1 MCVFGLCV
9 WQTGGHSTSPILRG
23 VSVGSNLPSHQHN
36 TFPNFENFGGG
47 LLYNL
52 LAGWGLDSKTEII
65 KFVIFTE
72 DVLYLLETN
81 KEMIVQR
88 LKKGLQNDTEVSYRY
103 YSVLSALNDLE
114 LTDREIQLMSFIAVS
129 GSISVPSNREKFCTT
144 YKTTGATVNNM
155 VSKLKKRNL
164 LFKKDGKIV
173 VNPLISLDFSSDI
186 TLEIKI
192 LHEGKA

>member
-1 MCVFGLCV
+1 MGFPLEV
-9 WQTGGHSTSPILRG
+9 TYSPIDTIVFQILKIL
-23 VSVGSNLPSHQHN
+23 VGGF
-36 TFPNFENFGGG
+36 FPITTWGGDG
-47 LLYNL
+47 LL
-52 LAGWGLDSKTEII
+52 KTEII

-81 KEMIVQR
+81 REMIVQR
-88 LKKGLQNDTEVSYRY
+88 LKKELINDTQVSHRY
-103 YSVLSALNDLE
+103 YSILSALNDLE
-114 LTDREIQLMSFIAVS
+114 LTEREVQLMSFIAVS
-129 GSISVPSNREKFCTT
+129 GSISVPSNREKFCST

-164 LFKKDGKIV
+164 LLKKDGKIV

-192 LHEGKA
+192 LHGGKA

>member
-1 MCVFGLCV
+1 MPNSRRGFLHDV
-9 WQTGGHSTSPILRG
+9 TYSPINTKLFQILKIL
-23 VSVGSNLPSHQHN
+23 VGGF
-36 TFPNFENFGGG
+36 FPITTWGGDG
-47 LLYNL
+47 LL
-52 LAGWGLDSKTEII
+52 KTEII

-88 LKKGLQNDTEVSYRY
+88 LKKELINDTQVSHRY

-114 LTDREIQLMSFIAVS
+114 LTEREVQLMSFIAVS
-129 GSISVPSNREKFCTT
+129 GSISVPSNREKFCST

-164 LFKKDGKIV
+164 LLKKDGKIV

-192 LHEGKA
+192 LHGGKA

>member
-1 MCVFGLCV
+1 VCS
-9 WQTGGHSTSPILRG
+9 QK
-23 VSVGSNLPSHQHN
+23 Q
-36 TFPNFENFGGG
+36 
-47 LLYNL
+47 
-52 LAGWGLDSKTEII
+52 EII

-72 DVLYLLETN
+72 DALYLLETN
-81 KEMIVQR
+81 GLMIVQR
-88 LKKGLQNDTEVSYRY
+88 LKKELSNDTEVSYRY

-129 GSISVPSNREKFCTT
+129 GSISVPSNREKFCST

-164 LFKKDGKIV
+164 LLKKDGKIF
-173 VNPLISLDFSSDI
+173 VNPLISLDFSNSI

>member
-1 MCVFGLCV
+1 
-9 WQTGGHSTSPILRG
+9 
-23 VSVGSNLPSHQHN
+23 
-36 TFPNFENFGGG
+36 
-47 LLYNL
+47 
-52 LAGWGLDSKTEII
+52 
-65 KFVIFTE
+65 
-72 DVLYLLETN
+72 
-81 KEMIVQR
+81 MIVQR
-88 LKKGLQNDTEVSYRY
+88 LKKELKNDTDVSYRY

-114 LTDREIQLMSFIAVS
+114 LTEREIQLMSFIAVS
-129 GSISVPSNREKFCTT
+129 GSISVPSNREKFFLT

-173 VNPLISLDFSSDI
+173 VNPLISLDFSNSI

>member
-1 MCVFGLCV
+1 
-9 WQTGGHSTSPILRG
+9 
-23 VSVGSNLPSHQHN
+23 
-36 TFPNFENFGGG
+36 
-47 LLYNL
+47 
-52 LAGWGLDSKTEII
+52 
-65 KFVIFTE
+65 
-72 DVLYLLETN
+72 LLETN

-88 LKKGLQNDTEVSYRY
+88 LKKELQNDTEVSYRY

-129 GSISVPSNREKFCTT
+129 GSISVPSNRDKFCST

-164 LFKKDGKIV
+164 LLKKDGKIV
-173 VNPLISLDFSSDI
+173 VNPLISLEFSSDI

>member
-1 MCVFGLCV
+1 MHKKLFPIPMEQGGLII
-9 WQTGGHSTSPILRG
+9 TI
-23 VSVGSNLPSHQHN
+23 NN
-36 TFPNFENFGGG
+36 GGG
-47 LLYNL
+47 VQI
-52 LAGWGLDSKTEII
+52 KTEII

-129 GSISVPSNREKFCTT
+129 GSISVPSNRDKFCST

-164 LFKKDGKIV
+164 LLKKDGKIV

-192 LHEGKA
+192 LHEEKA